1 MSRSFK
7 KTAIFAITT
16 SPSEKDDKK
25 EWHSNFRS
33 KAKQNL
39 NKAVLEDTLD
49 EFTDVDKLDVSEVW
63 WFAKDGKIFYSE
75 EELKN
80 SSLTLRK

>member
-16 SPSEKDDKK
+16 STSEKDDKK
-25 EWHSNFRS
+25 EWHSNFRT

-49 EFTDVDKLDVSEVW
+49 EFIDVDVLDVSNEW
-63 WFAKDGKIFYSE
+63 DFAKDGKIFYSE

-80 SSLTLRK
+80 STLTLRK

>member
-16 SPSEKDDKK
+16 SPSEKEDKK

-49 EFTDVDKLDVSEVW
+49 EFTDINVLDVSNEW
-63 WFAKDGKIFYSE
+63 NFAKDGKIFYSE
-75 EELKN
+75 DDLKN

>member
-16 SPSEKDDKK
+16 SPSEKEDKK

-49 EFTDVDKLDVSEVW
+49 EFTDINVLDVSDPF
-63 WFAKDGKIFYSE
+63 WFAKDGKIYYNE

-80 SSLTLRK
+80 STLTLRK